1 MARGNQIRGTPGLML
16 CVFVVFAASCLF
28 LLLEKRFMHS
38 EQSPKIEHL
47 SGLGDVSYYSTFS
60 KDDFN
65 QSTLFF
71 AQKPK
76 GCFRRSDE
84 PEAREDGSMQRFTL
98 ENSGKY
104 IVYTEAH
111 SKNDEE
117 GRKVTRY
124 FLKAGEGLYVEFG
137 DRNHWPAFEKGKP

>member
-1 MARGNQIRGTPGLML
+1 MARGNQTRGTPGLML
-16 CVFVVFAASCLF
+16 CVFVVFATSCLF
-28 LLLEKRFMHS
+28 LLLEKRFVHS
-38 EQSPKIEHL
+38 ERPPRIEHL
-47 SGLGDVSYYSTFS
+47 SGLGDVSYYAGFFQ
-60 KDDFN
+60 DDFN
-65 QSTLFF
+65 QPVLFF

-84 PEAREDGSMQRFTL
+84 PESREDGSMQRFSL

-111 SKNDEE
+111 PKNEDEV
-117 GRKVTRY
+117 RKLTRY

>member
-1 MARGNQIRGTPGLML
+1 ML
-16 CVFVVFAASCLF
+16 CFRVVSATSCLF
-28 LLLEKRFMHS
+28 LLLECRCLPSARPPRVEHS
-38 EQSPKIEHL
+38 GVLGGL
-47 SGLGDVSYYSTFS
+47 SYDAGVSQ
-60 KDDFN
+60 DDFN
-65 QSTLFF
+65 QPVLFF

-84 PEAREDGSMQRFTL
+84 PESREDGSMQRFSL

-111 SKNDEE
+111 PKNENE
-117 GRKVTRY
+117 VRKLTRY

>member
-1 MARGNQIRGTPGLML
+1 
-16 CVFVVFAASCLF
+16 
-28 LLLEKRFMHS
+28 MHS

-84 PEAREDGSMQRFTL
+84 PEARADGSMQRFTL